1 MKRKATLAVSI
12 AMSLIVLAACGDEE
26 PKKQRRGSSKPVAQ
40 VRPGAPSVEA
50 REKARKQNSA
60 FYADQNQPVPGEDEG
75 GELILH
81 KIAEDSFI
89 EAPNRRDPFR
99 SFIVPLTKKSEA
111 ASMPQVDAILTQ
123 YQLDELKLIAI
134 ISGAGTESGAPMAM
148 VVDPT
153 GLGHIIRRGNY
164 VGRGE
169 TVRKVHSGEEVYI
182 YWRVARIR
190 EDAVV
195 FEREDPFSP
204 TEATVTKIL
213 SLEPQ
218 KN

>member
-1 MKRKATLAVSI
+1 MSRTVHLTVLAGTLAVC
-12 AMSLIVLAACGDEE
+12 LGACGEDE
-26 PKKQRRGSSKPVAQ
+26 PVAPPREPVVR

-50 REKARKQNSA
+50 MDQAQKQQTD
-60 FYADQNQPVPGEDEG
+60 FYAAAKVKSPDEMSDN
-75 GELILH
+75 ELIAH
-81 KIAEDSFI
+81 KVTEDSFI
-89 EAPNRRDPFR
+89 ESPTRRDPFR
-99 SFIVPLTKKSEA
+99 SFIIPLTQKSG
-111 ASMPQVDAILTQ
+111 ASSQPQVEALLTE
-123 YQLDELKLIAI
+123 YQIDELKLIAI
-134 ISGAGTESGAPMAM
+134 ISGAGTQSGAPMAM

-153 GLGHIIRRGNY
+153 GLGHIIRRGNF

-213 SLEPQ
+213 SLEPE
-218 KN
+218 KS

>member
-1 MKRKATLAVSI
+1 MSRLLSI
-12 AMSLIVLAACGDEE
+12 FVLAPLLAASVPGCGEDEPAALPRE
-26 PKKQRRGSSKPVAQ
+26 PVVR
-40 VRPGAPSVEA
+40 VRPGAPSPEA
-50 REKARKQNSA
+50 MQLAQKQQTD
-60 FYADQNQPVPGEDEG
+60 FYATAAQEVPEG
-75 GELILH
+75 KGDDELIAH
-81 KIAEDSFI
+81 KVTEDSFI
-89 EAPNRRDPFR
+89 ESPTRRDPFR
-99 SFIVPLTKKSEA
+99 SFIVPLTQKKSG
-111 ASMPQVDAILTQ
+111 SSQPQVEAFLTE
-123 YQLDELKLIAI
+123 YQIDELKLIAI
-134 ISGAGTESGAPMAM
+134 ISGVGTQSGAPMAM

-153 GLGHIIRRGNY
+153 GLGHIIRRGNF

-213 SLEPQ
+213 SLE
-218 KN
+218 KEKE

>member
-1 MKRKATLAVSI
+1 MKRPLAS
-12 AMSLIVLAACGDEE
+12 AACGLLLLGALHGCGSDE
-26 PKKQRRGSSKPVAQ
+26 PVAAPAQ
-40 VRPGAPSVEA
+40 PTVRVRPGAPSVEA
-50 REKARKQNSA
+50 MDQAQKQQTD
-60 FYADQNQPVPGEDEG
+60 FYAAQKQKLPDEASDNA
-75 GELILH
+75 LIDH
-81 KIAEDSFI
+81 KITEDSFI
-89 EAPNRRDPFR
+89 ESPTRRDPFR
-99 SFIVPLTKKSEA
+99 SFIVPLTHKKG
-111 ASMPQVDAILTQ
+111 ASSQPQVEAILTQ
-123 YQLDELKLIAI
+123 YQIDELKLIAI
-134 ISGAGTESGAPMAM
+134 ISGAGTQSGAPMAM

-153 GLGHIIRRGNY
+153 GLGHIIRRGNF

-213 SLEPQ
+213 SLEAE
-218 KN
+218 KD

>member
-1 MKRKATLAVSI
+1 MQ
-12 AMSLIVLAACGDEE
+12 
-26 PKKQRRGSSKPVAQ
+26 KKGTSSQPQ
-40 VRPGAPSVEA
+40 VEA
-50 REKARKQNSA
+50 
-60 FYADQNQPVPGEDEG
+60 
-75 GELILH
+75 L
-81 KIAEDSFI
+81 
-89 EAPNRRDPFR
+89 
-99 SFIVPLTKKSEA
+99 LTE
-111 ASMPQVDAILTQ
+111 
-123 YQLDELKLIAI
+123 YQIDELKLIAI
-134 ISGAGTESGAPMAM
+134 ISGAGTQSGAPMAM

-153 GLGHIIRRGNY
+153 GLGHIIRRGNF

-213 SLEPQ
+213 SLESEHP
-218 KN
+218 